1 MHDNIEIGRR
11 IRDRRKEL
19 GMTLQDVARAANV
32 AASTVQRY
40 EAGKFDRIKLPVLEA
55 IADALKVNPEWLSLK
70 TDDLRK
76 LEPLG
81 PVDDVRLQSRYL
93 DIYPYKPTHRI
104 PILGR
109 ISAGLPLYA
118 DENIEG
124 YMVTE
129 LNGGAEYFALRV
141 KGDSMTAARIFDGD
155 ILVVRRQDQVEN
167 GQIAVVLVNGDEA
180 TVKKFYRNGSTVI
193 LVPQSLN
200 PEHQTQ
206 VYDATK
212 TVIKVLGLVVQNI
225 INF

>member
-11 IRDRRKEL
+11 IRDKRKEL